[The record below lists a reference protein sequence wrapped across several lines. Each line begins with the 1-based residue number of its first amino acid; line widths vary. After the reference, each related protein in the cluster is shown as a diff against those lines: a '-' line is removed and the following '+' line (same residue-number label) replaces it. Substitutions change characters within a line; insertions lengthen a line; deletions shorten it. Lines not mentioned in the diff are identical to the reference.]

1 VLPGGAVDLRARVL
15 VAGVVP
21 APRFGRENEVVAT
34 ARAVAA
40 RGADLVDVPPGG
52 RLLGP
57 AAGAVDV
64 PVAVRVPGVDAAVAA
79 GRAGAAVA
87 LVPPGAVAAAE
98 ADGVASPGVAMV
110 LVVDDLAELAATLA
124 AGERVG
130 LPVAFDST
138 RLAAPDALAAEAVAI
153 TDGCRVLRT
162 TDVRRSRRVAE
173 VLGAVMAA
181 GGAPGAP
188 SVETSTG
195 GAGRG

>member
-1 VLPGGAVDLRARVL
+1 
-15 VAGVVP
+15 
-21 APRFGRENEVVAT
+21 
-34 ARAVAA
+34 
-40 RGADLVDVPPGG
+40 
-52 RLLGP
+52 
-57 AAGAVDV
+57 
-64 PVAVRVPGVDAAVAA
+64 
-79 GRAGAAVA
+79 VA
-87 LVPPGAVAAAE
+87 LVPPGAGAAAE